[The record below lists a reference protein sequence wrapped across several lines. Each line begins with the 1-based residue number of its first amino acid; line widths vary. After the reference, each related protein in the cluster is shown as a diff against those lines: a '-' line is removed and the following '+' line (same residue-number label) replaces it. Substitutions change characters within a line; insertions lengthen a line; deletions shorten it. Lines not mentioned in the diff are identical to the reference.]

1 MNRPL
6 AILVVDDHAVVRRGT
21 MDIIADMPGERRFVE
36 AASMAEAEAALEAEE
51 FGLAVLD
58 ISLPDGSGLKLLE
71 RMTSERPDMPVVV
84 LSMHHEAEYARRALA
99 LGAKG
104 YLSKNSAPEEL
115 AEALSLVLAGETYV
129 SPALSLRL
137 SGSGDTRPASS
148 GLSRQER
155 EVAYRLG
162 RGETLSGVA
171 ASMGVSVKTAS
182 TYRARIMR
190 KLGLKTTADFFRYAI
205 EKGDFFL

>member
-1 MNRPL
+1 MKSPL

-36 AASMAEAEAALEAEE
+36 AASVVEAEAALEAEE

-137 SGSGDTRPASS
+137 SGSGDTRPSSS

>member
-6 AILVVDDHAVVRRGT
+6 TILVVDDHAVVRRGT
-21 MDIIADMPGERRFVE
+21 MDIITDMPGECRFVE
-36 AASMAEAEAALEAEE
+36 AASVAEAEAALEAGE

-71 RMTSERPDMPVVV
+71 RMTRERPDMPVVV
-84 LSMHHEAEYARRALA
+84 LSMHREAEYARRALA

-115 AEALSLVLAGETYV
+115 AEALSLVLEGETYV
-129 SPALSLRL
+129 NPALSHQL
-137 SGSGDTRPASS
+137 SGSGVTRPSS
-148 GLSRQER
+148 SRLSRQER

-190 KLGLKTTADFFRYAI
+190 KLGLKTTADFFRYTI